1 VECRP
6 DAGFDHWAMSRDSV
20 PAVLADQTWV
30 LTGAAGRIGTSVRPS
45 IAQQVGRLRLV
56 DRVPV
61 TPEYGC
67 EESFVAD
74 LHDRSAT
81 NEAIAGADGVVHLGG
96 ISDEAP
102 FDDLCAVNILGTFNV
117 VEAARLAGVA
127 RFVYASSNRV
137 TGFYPAGTVV
147 GPDVP
152 TRPDSLYAVS
162 KVAGE
167 ALGSVYADKFGLSFV
182 SVRIASF
189 EDAPLDRRH
198 LSTWLSPRDCASA
211 LLAAMRATG
220 VRYAAFYAVSAN
232 TRGWWDLTPGHQLGF
247 HPVDNAE
254 DYADAIEPGSALPAD
269 YPQGGVNASPERT
282 LPYL

>member
-1 VECRP
+1 
-6 DAGFDHWAMSRDSV
+6 MSPDSV

-45 IAQQVGRLRLV
+45 IAEQVGRLRLV

-61 TPEYGC
+61 TPEYEG

-74 LHDRSAT
+74 LRDRAAT
-81 NEAIAGADGVVHLGG
+81 SEALAGVDGVLHLGG

-102 FDDLCAVNILGTFNV
+102 FDDLCAVNILGTFTV
-117 VEAARLAGVA
+117 VEAARVAGVA

-137 TGFYPAGTVV
+137 TGFYPASTIV
-147 GPDVP
+147 GPDIP

-167 ALGSVYADKFGLSFV
+167 ALGSLYADKFGLSFV

-189 EDAPLDRRH
+189 EEAPLDRRH

-211 LLAAMRATG
+211 LLAAMRAPG
-220 VRYAAFYAVSAN
+220 VKYAAFYAVSAN
-232 TRGWWDLTPGHQLGF
+232 TRGWWDLTPGHRLGF
-247 HPVDNAE
+247 DPVDNAE
-254 DYADAIEPGSALPAD
+254 DYADAIELGPAPPPD

-282 LPYL
+282 LPYLPQHQ

>member
-1 VECRP
+1 
-6 DAGFDHWAMSRDSV
+6 MSRDSV
-20 PAVLADQTWV
+20 PAVLGDQTWV

-45 IAQQVGRLRLV
+45 IAEQVGRLRLV
-56 DRVPV
+56 DQIPV
-61 TPEYGC
+61 APEYEG

-74 LHDRSAT
+74 LRDRSAT
-81 NEAIAGADGVVHLGG
+81 REAIAGADGVVHLGG

-102 FDDLCAVNILGTFNV
+102 FDDLSAVNILGTFNV

-137 TGFYPAGTVV
+137 TGFYPVSEVV

-162 KVAGE
+162 KVTGE
-167 ALGSVYADKFGLSFV
+167 ALGSLYADKFGLSFV

-211 LLAAMRATG
+211 LLAAMRAPG
-220 VRYAAFYAVSAN
+220 VKYAAFYAVSAN
-232 TRGWWDLTPGHQLGF
+232 TRGWWDLTPGYRLGF

-254 DYADAIEPGSALPAD
+254 DYADLIDLSAVRSPND
-269 YPQGGVNASPERT
+269 PQGGVNASPGRT
-282 LPYL
+282 LPYLPQPQ

>member
-1 VECRP
+1 
-6 DAGFDHWAMSRDSV
+6 V
-20 PAVLADQTWV
+20 PALLADQKWV
-30 LTGAAGRIGTSVRPS
+30 LTGAAGRIATSVRPA
-45 IAQQVGRLRLV
+45 IAKQVGRLRLV

-61 TPEYGC
+61 MPEHEA
-67 EESFVAD
+67 EEQFVVD
-74 LHDRSAT
+74 LRDRAAT
-81 NEAIAGADGVVHLGG
+81 NDAIAGADGVLHLGS

-127 RFVYASSNRV
+127 RVVYASSNRV
-137 TGFYPAGTVV
+137 TGFYPVSTVV

-167 ALGSVYADKFGLSFV
+167 ALGCLYSDKFDLSFV

-189 EDAPLDRRH
+189 EEAPLDQRH

-211 LLAAMRATG
+211 LLAAMRAPG
-220 VRYAAFYAVSAN
+220 VKYAAFYAVSAN
-232 TRGWWDLTPGHQLGF
+232 TRGWWDLTPGYRLGF

-254 DYADAIEPGSALPAD
+254 GYASAIEAGTAMPQD
-269 YPQGGVNASPERT
+269 YPQSGSNASPEHT
-282 LPYL
+282 LPHL

>member
-1 VECRP
+1 V
-6 DAGFDHWAMSRDSV
+6 SRDTV
-20 PAVLADQTWV
+20 GALLADQTWV

-45 IAQQVGRLRLV
+45 IAEQVGRLRLV

-61 TPEYGC
+61 TPGNKG

-74 LHDRSAT
+74 LGDRAAA
-81 NEAIAGADGVVHLGG
+81 NDVIAGADGVVHLGG

-117 VEAARLAGVA
+117 VEAARLAGVD

-137 TGFYPAGTVV
+137 TGFYPGSTVV
-147 GPDVP
+147 GPDLP

-167 ALGSVYADKFGLSFV
+167 ALGSLYADKFDLSFV

-189 EDAPLDRRH
+189 EEVPLEPRH

-211 LLAAMRATG
+211 LLAAMRAPV

-232 TRGWWDLTPGHQLGF
+232 TRGWWDLTPGYRLGF

-254 DYADAIEPGSALPAD
+254 DYADAIDLSAPQSPD
-269 YPQGGVNASPERT
+269 DPQGGVNASRERT
-282 LPYL
+282 LRYLPRHQ

>member
-1 VECRP
+1 
-6 DAGFDHWAMSRDSV
+6 V
-20 PAVLADQTWV
+20 PRVLAEQTWV
-30 LTGAAGRIGTSVRPS
+30 LTGAAGRIGTSVRSS
-45 IAQQVGRLRLV
+45 IAEQVGRLRLV
-56 DRVPV
+56 DRVAV
-61 TPEYGC
+61 TPEHQG
-67 EESFVAD
+67 EEALVAD
-74 LHDRSAT
+74 LRDRATT

-117 VEAARLAGVA
+117 VEAARVAGVS

-137 TGFYPAGTVV
+137 TGFYPASTVV

-167 ALGSVYADKFGLSFV
+167 GLGSMYADKFGLSFV

-189 EDAPLDRRH
+189 EDVPHERRH

-211 LLAAMRATG
+211 LLAAMRAPG
-220 VRYAAFYAVSAN
+220 VTYAAFYAVSAN
-232 TRGWWDLTPGHQLGF
+232 TRVWWDLTPGYRLGF
-247 HPVDNAE
+247 RPVDNAE
-254 DYADAIEPGSALPAD
+254 DYAAAIEAGPPVDAQGGSNALPEHTLRHL
-269 YPQGGVNASPERT
+269 PQPR
-282 LPYL
+282 

>member
-1 VECRP
+1 V
-6 DAGFDHWAMSRDSV
+6 SRDTV
-20 PAVLADQTWV
+20 AALLADQTWV

-45 IAQQVGRLRLV
+45 IAARVGRLRLV

-61 TPEYGC
+61 TPENKG

-74 LHDRSAT
+74 LGDRAAA
-81 NEAIAGADGVVHLGG
+81 NDVIAGADGVVHLGG

-117 VEAARLAGVA
+117 VEAARLAGVD

-137 TGFYPAGTVV
+137 TGFYPVSTVV
-147 GPDVP
+147 GPDLP

-167 ALGSVYADKFGLSFV
+167 ALGSLYADKFDLSFV

-189 EDAPLDRRH
+189 EEVPLERRH

-211 LLAAMRATG
+211 LLAAMRAPV

-232 TRGWWDLTPGHQLGF
+232 TRAWWDLTPGYRLGF

-254 DYADAIEPGSALPAD
+254 DYADAIDLSAPQSSD
-269 YPQGGVNASPERT
+269 DPQGGVNASRERT
-282 LPYL
+282 LPYLPRHQ

>member
-1 VECRP
+1 M
-6 DAGFDHWAMSRDSV
+6 AT
-20 PAVLADQTWV
+20 VLADQTWV

-45 IAQQVGRLRLV
+45 IAEQVGRLRLV

-61 TPEYGC
+61 TPENEG
-67 EESFVAD
+67 EESLVAD
-74 LHDRSAT
+74 LRDRAAA
-81 NEAIAGADGVVHLGG
+81 NDAIAGADGVVHLGG
-96 ISDEAP
+96 LSDEAP

-117 VEAARLAGVA
+117 VDAARLTGVD

-137 TGFYPAGTVV
+137 TGFYPVSTVV
-147 GPDVP
+147 GPDLP

-167 ALGSVYADKFGLSFV
+167 ALGSLYADKFDLSFV

-189 EDAPLDRRH
+189 EKAPLERRH

-211 LLAAMRATG
+211 LLAAMRAPG

-232 TRGWWDLTPGHQLGF
+232 TRGWWDLTPGYRLGF

-254 DYADAIEPGSALPAD
+254 DYADAIDLSAPQSSD
-269 YPQGGVNASPERT
+269 DPQGGVNASRERT
-282 LPYL
+282 LLYLPRHQ

>member
-1 VECRP
+1 
-6 DAGFDHWAMSRDSV
+6 MSRAMRPGSV
-20 PAVLADQTWV
+20 LAGLADQTWV
-30 LTGAAGRIGTSVRPS
+30 LTGAAGRIGTSVRAS
-45 IAQQVGRLRLV
+45 IAQRVGRLRLV

-61 TPEYGC
+61 TVQYVG

-74 LHDRSAT
+74 VRDRAAT
-81 NEAIAGADGVVHLGG
+81 SEAIAGADGVVHLGG

-102 FDDLCAVNILGTFNV
+102 FDDLCAANILGTFNV
-117 VEAARLAGVA
+117 VEAARLAGIA

-137 TGFYPAGTVV
+137 TGFYPASTVV

-167 ALGSVYADKFGLSFV
+167 GLGSLYADKFGLSFV

-189 EDAPLDRRH
+189 EEAPLDRRH

-211 LLAAMRATG
+211 LLAAMAAPGVKYAT
-220 VRYAAFYAVSAN
+220 FYAVSAN
-232 TRGWWDLTPGHQLGF
+232 TRGWWDLTPGYRLGF

-254 DYADAIEPGSALPAD
+254 DYADAIEPGSAVPPD
-269 YPQGGVNASPERT
+269 YPQGGANALPEHT

>member
-1 VECRP
+1 
-6 DAGFDHWAMSRDSV
+6 MSRDTV
-20 PAVLADQTWV
+20 PTVLADQTWV

-45 IAQQVGRLRLV
+45 IAEQVGRLRLV

-61 TPEYGC
+61 TPENEG
-67 EESFVAD
+67 EELLVAD
-74 LHDRSAT
+74 LRDRAAA
-81 NEAIAGADGVVHLGG
+81 NDAIAGADGVVHLGG
-96 ISDEAP
+96 LSDEAP

-117 VEAARLAGVA
+117 VEAARLTGVA

-137 TGFYPAGTVV
+137 TGFYPVSTVV
-147 GPDVP
+147 GPDLP

-167 ALGSVYADKFGLSFV
+167 ALGSLYADKFDLSFV

-189 EDAPLDRRH
+189 EKAPLERRH

-211 LLAAMRATG
+211 LLAAMRAPG

-232 TRGWWDLTPGHQLGF
+232 TRGWWDLTPGYRLGF

-254 DYADAIEPGSALPAD
+254 DYADAIDLSAPQSSD
-269 YPQGGVNASPERT
+269 DPQGGVNASRERT
-282 LPYL
+282 LPYLPRHQ